1 MATRFTMLLLG
12 AAIAVAAVCVALA
25 QPEALSPIRFVYQ
38 PIDFT
43 LDSSETPER
52 HAPETMAGGV
62 AVFDANNDGHLDI
75 FLTNGADIRTLR
87 KTSPKYRNRLFLN
100 DGHGHFTD
108 ATERAGLAG
117 TGFDTGVAIGD
128 YDNDGFEDIFVGG
141 VYRNTLYHNNGDGTF
156 TDVTE

>member
-1 MATRFTMLLLG
+1 MLLL
-12 AAIAVAAVCVALA
+12 AVVAAVAAVCLALA
-25 QPEALSPIRFVYQ
+25 QPEAPSPIRFAYQ

-62 AVFDANNDGHLDI
+62 AVFDGNNDGHLDI
-75 FLTNGADIRTLR
+75 FFTNGADIHTLR
-87 KTSPKYRNRLFLN
+87 KSSTKYRNRLLLN

-117 TGFDTGVAIGD
+117 TGFDMGVAVAD
-128 YDNDGFEDIFVGG
+128 YPWRRESA
-141 VYRNTLYHNNGDGTF
+141 
-156 TDVTE
+156 